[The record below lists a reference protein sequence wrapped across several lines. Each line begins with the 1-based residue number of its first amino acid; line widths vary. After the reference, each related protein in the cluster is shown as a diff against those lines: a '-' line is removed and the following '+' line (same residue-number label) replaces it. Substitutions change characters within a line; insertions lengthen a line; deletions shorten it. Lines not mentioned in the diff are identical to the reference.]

1 MGTPF
6 APFWLTLMPSSPPS
20 IRRSTF
26 GVERSVFILFP
37 LLLALIPVV
46 PSAEARI
53 GETPFQFAIRYGAP
67 KDTVSAKACDKN
79 SPLVRGAIHHTYE
92 YQGWKIRAAF
102 LHPNGPAVRID
113 FSKLP
118 NGQDLP
124 IRNSE
129 LEAIKTVNTPFGMT
143 WDQISSGGASQPMP
157 ASLAGIMSDKI
168 WRRADG
174 ALVSLH
180 GPMIVRIE
188 LPAARRYEEHQ
199 KIREAR
205 KAQPVVR
212 GS

>member
-1 MGTPF
+1 
-6 APFWLTLMPSSPPS
+6 
-20 IRRSTF
+20 
-26 GVERSVFILFP
+26 
-37 LLLALIPVV
+37 
-46 PSAEARI
+46 
-53 GETPFQFAIRYGAP
+53 
-67 KDTVSAKACDKN
+67 
-79 SPLVRGAIHHTYE
+79 
-92 YQGWKIRAAF
+92 
-102 LHPNGPAVRID
+102 VRID

-174 ALVSLH
+174 TLVSLH

>member
-1 MGTPF
+1 MR
-6 APFWLTLMPSSPPS
+6 SSPPS
-20 IRRSTF
+20 IQRSAFGVRHGGSVLRRS
-26 GVERSVFILFP
+26 GRSAFVLLP
-37 LLLALIPVV
+37 LLLALILVV

-53 GETPFQFAIRYGAP
+53 GETSFQFAIRYGAP
-67 KDTVSAKACDKN
+67 KDTVSAKTADKN

-143 WDQISSGGASQPMP
+143 WDQMSGGASQPMP
-157 ASLAGIMSDKI
+157 ASLSGIMTDKI
-168 WRRADG
+168 WRRTDG

-188 LPAARRYEEHQ
+188 LPTARRYEEHQ
-199 KIREAR
+199 KIREAQR
-205 KAQPVVR
+205 AQPVVR

>member
-1 MGTPF
+1 
-6 APFWLTLMPSSPPS
+6 
-20 IRRSTF
+20 
-26 GVERSVFILFP
+26 
-37 LLLALIPVV
+37 VV

-53 GETPFQFAIRYGAP
+53 GETSFQFAVRYGAP
-67 KDTVSAKACDKN
+67 KDTVSAKTTDKN

-143 WDQISSGGASQPMP
+143 WNQFSSDGASQPMP
-157 ASLAGIMSDKI
+157 ASLAGKTADKI
-168 WRRADG
+168 WLRTDG
-174 ALVSLH
+174 AVVSLH

-188 LPAARRYEEHQ
+188 LPTARRYEEQQ